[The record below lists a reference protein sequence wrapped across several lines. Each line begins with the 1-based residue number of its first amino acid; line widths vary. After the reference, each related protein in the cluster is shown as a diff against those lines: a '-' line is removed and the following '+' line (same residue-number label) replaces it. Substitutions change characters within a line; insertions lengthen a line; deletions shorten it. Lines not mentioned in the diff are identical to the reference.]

1 MGTDPGA
8 GAGAGDEAAD
18 PDRIS
23 GLPDHLLHDILIRLP
38 GTADAARTST
48 LSRRWRR
55 VWTHTPVI
63 SLDYRC
69 EFEPASPGGR
79 VPDRVDAALAAHAAG
94 TGTGVVSLSLS
105 RLEITLRF
113 ESLNHLRTDRIAAWL
128 HVAAQHLA
136 GELRITL
143 PFCYHSAIADGEGLG
158 EVLLPVCERAT
169 SISLDLSYR
178 TLRFA
183 LPPAGAGAGAGGV
196 FFKALATLTIRLACL
211 HARDLEAAVSSSR
224 CPCLKKLVIE
234 WIRLQQDDDD
244 GGDGD
249 GACDLSI
256 RSDSLEWLE
265 ISYAVRHYGRLH
277 VHAPNLE
284 TFHACI
290 TCDLCVLAPNKLSE
304 VRWWNS
310 DDHAYDSS
318 RHHLARAGHQLR
330 RLGVGADSS
339 GLALMRQFNTVDEL
353 DLTVN
358 LKRGVEEYERFL
370 KYTDTLARCNVLLVR
385 FRMIEHGFQPAM
397 LHLLRK
403 CAGVPR
409 LVVQL
414 SDRLDGYPY
423 PCKVSSGCPCSRLE
437 NCKTQNVVL
446 DSLEEIVI
454 NDHGCVDHKAEL
466 VRLLCRCSTR
476 FHKKVAIT
484 VSHSGRTD
492 DLRNK
497 ILSIC
502 PPNNKTEITIQQ
514 CT

>member
-1 MGTDPGA
+1 MGTDHGDVDPGAGA

-18 PDRIS
+18 PDDRIS

-38 GTADAARTST
+38 GTADAARTSI

-55 VWTHTPVI
+55 VWAHTPVI

-69 EFEPASPGGR
+69 GFEPASPGGR

-105 RLEITLRF
+105 LSLSRLEITLRF

-128 HVAAQHLA
+128 HVAAQRLA

-143 PFCYHSAIADGEGLG
+143 PFCYHSAIADGDDGLG

-169 SISLDLSYR
+169 SIRLDLSYR

-234 WIRLQQDDDD
+234 SIRLQQDNG

-249 GACDLSI
+249 DDEDGDGDGGGACDLSI

-265 ISYAVRHYGRLH
+265 ISYGVRDYGRLH
-277 VHAPNLE
+277 VDAPNLE

-290 TCDLCVLAPNKLSE
+290 TCGLCVLAPKLSE
-304 VRWWNS
+304 VRWWSS

-330 RLGVGADSS
+330 RLEVGADSS

-353 DLTVN
+353 GLTVN

-370 KYTDTLARCNVLLVR
+370 KYTDTLAKIYDDRAWLSASYATPSPEMCWR
-385 FRMIEHGFQPAM
+385 TKACGAAEQQ
-397 LHLLRK
+397 
-403 CAGVPR
+403 AGTYVHPIKS
-409 LVVQL
+409 LFF
-414 SDRLDGYPY
+414 SDY
-423 PCKVSSGCPCSRLE
+423 KM
-437 NCKTQNVVL
+437 
-446 DSLEEIVI
+446 
-454 NDHGCVDHKAEL
+454 
-466 VRLLCRCSTR
+466 
-476 FHKKVAIT
+476 F
-484 VSHSGRTD
+484 
-492 DLRNK
+492 
-497 ILSIC
+497 
-502 PPNNKTEITIQQ
+502 
-514 CT
+514 